1 MATQSHRTEAQ
12 PQAPV
17 ENNINGSFNSSDRFN
32 QNQNDQAKSGE
43 QLSRDTNQGAPNN
56 LGAAKLEASAK
67 QTQQLVK
74 DNVLPDMGIDFG
86 AGSADK
92 AAADKAAGKGGSAAE
107 KAAGD
112 KSTLDPNNPL
122 LKGVSNP
129 EALQKD
135 IADTV
140 NKIAAAKDDPT
151 KAAKAFEEAGQKFS
165 KENPANKGQIFNAMM
180 KDALKANPD
189 TQKFGVEMDSS
200 AGDRDGKTESF
211 LTKKDG
217 DKTNIIA
224 ETTHTF
230 SNGANKDELPG
241 IANKLKADIPQA
253 LADLDNPQSLQKLV
267 EASNEMVKA
276 SGLGNDQDVKN
287 TFEKAAAEFKKE
299 NPNASAT
306 TLATVLGNA
315 IRNNPQ
321 SSDLQI
327 NFADGGG
334 QLPGTGDVTLIDR
347 SKDKNDRIMSR
358 VEVTH
363 N

>member
-1 MATQSHRTEAQ
+1 MATQTHRAEAGA
-12 PQAPV
+12 QAPV
-17 ENNINGSFNSSDRFN
+17 ENNLNNGINSGDRFN

-43 QLSRDTNQGAPNN
+43 QLSRDTNQGAPSN
-56 LGAAKLEASAK
+56 LGAAKLEESAK

-86 AGSADK
+86 AG
-92 AAADKAAGKGGSAAE
+92 
-107 KAAGD
+107 D
-112 KSTLDPNNPL
+112 KSTLDRNNPL
-122 LKGVSNP
+122 LKGVANP
-129 EALQKD
+129 DGLQKD
-135 IADTV
+135 VNDTV
-140 NKIAAAKDDPT
+140 NKIAAAKDDPI
-151 KAAKAFEEAGQKFS
+151 KAAKVFEEAGQKFS
-165 KENPANKGQIFNAMM
+165 KENPSNNGQIFSAMM

-217 DKTNIIA
+217 DNTNIIA

-230 SNGANKDELPG
+230 SNGANKEELPG

-276 SGLGNDQDVKN
+276 SGLGNDEDVKN

-347 SKDKNDRIMSR
+347 SKDKNDRVMSR